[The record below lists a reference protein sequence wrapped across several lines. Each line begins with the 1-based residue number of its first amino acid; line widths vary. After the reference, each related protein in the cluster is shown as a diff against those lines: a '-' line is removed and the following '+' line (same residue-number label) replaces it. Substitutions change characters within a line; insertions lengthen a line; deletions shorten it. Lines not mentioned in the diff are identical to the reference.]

1 MDPRRIGNGKA
12 DPSLTGVAGLVAF
25 GVFLRAIQVDA
36 DLRDLFSPLKAGSG
50 VIYPMETQLRMLIDL
65 FVLGESRVF
74 ALEATAADPLF
85 VLLAGGVVPRLD
97 TVYRDLERFD
107 EDALAS
113 LDSYVATHA
122 AAETKA
128 MRLREAHLDID
139 TTVEPLFGE
148 HEGGLPGYHPSYH
161 GRPSYHPIVG
171 RIAEVDAIIGARLR
185 PGNTTFGVED
195 ATYVGCLLDRTRTA
209 VGPKCML
216 YVRID
221 GAGDCT
227 EIMSTIAARGAFFLT
242 KARMTADLCAAV
254 SMAPNWKTVDRDAD
268 GTPTRQVAE
277 VEFARGEWSK
287 NELAVRVL
295 AVRSRDRENGKQVY
309 LWNDL
314 DYTVQVF
321 LTNDTHSYPDDLAH
335 RYDKRAGIE
344 PLIAELKGAWGID
357 KVPSHNF
364 HANHAA
370 LLLKVLAYNL
380 LRRYVRAQAPALRY
394 WRAPWIR
401 RAIINVPGRLVR
413 SGRRI
418 TLRMA
423 PRPMMPLLN

>member
-1 MDPRRIGNGKA
+1 M
-12 DPSLTGVAGLVAF
+12 VAF
-25 GVFLRAIQVDA
+25 GIFLRTINVDRE
-36 DLRDLFSPLKAGSG
+36 LRELFFRLKESAS

-65 FVLGESRVF
+65 FVLGEQRVF
-74 ALEATAADPLF
+74 GLEAAAADPLF
-85 VLLAGGVVPRLD
+85 VLLAGGTVPSID
-97 TVYRDLERFD
+97 TVYRDLERFTD
-107 EDALAS
+107 DDIAL
-113 LDSYVATHA
+113 LDDYAAEHA
-122 AAETKA
+122 AKEAKA

-139 TTVEPLFGE
+139 TTVEPLFGN
-148 HEGGLPGYHPSYH
+148 HEGGVPGYNPKYH

-185 PGNTTFGVED
+185 PGDNGFGADDVP
-195 ATYVGCLLDRTRTA
+195 YIQCLLDRTRGA
-209 VGPKCML
+209 VGPKCLL

-221 GAGDCT
+221 AAGDCT
-227 EIMSTIAARGAFFLT
+227 EVMRAVAERGAFFLN
-242 KARMTADLCAAV
+242 KAKMTPDLCAAITTA
-254 SMAPNWKTVDRDAD
+254 SKWSTVDRDAE

-277 VEFARGEWSK
+277 IGFARDEWSK
-287 NELAVRVL
+287 HDLDVRVI
-295 AVRSRDRENGKQVY
+295 AVRSRDRDNGKQIY

-314 DYTVQVF
+314 DYTVQAF
-321 LTNDTHSYPDDLAH
+321 LTNDRYADADELAH

-357 KVPSHNF
+357 KVPSQKF
-364 HANHAA
+364 EANHAA
-370 LLLKVLAYNL
+370 LLLKVLAHNL
-380 LRRYVRAQAPALRY
+380 LRRYVRAHAPALRT

-401 RAIINVPGRLVR
+401 RAMIAVPGRLIR